1 MVKKKILKMKNK
13 KTKNKKSIKKS
24 KKNKK
29 EDEELLTSSNIDDNK
44 MDIEENKPEKIS
56 IRKEVLTA
64 YISEARKINP
74 KISDNVV
81 NELINYYLKMRENGG
96 KNTISATPHQLE

>member
-29 EDEELLTSSNIDDNK
+29 EDEELLTTSEIDDNK
-44 MDIEENKPEKIS
+44 MDIEENKPEK
-56 IRKEVLTA
+56 
-64 YISEARKINP
+64 
-74 KISDNVV
+74 
-81 NELINYYLKMRENGG
+81 
-96 KNTISATPHQLE
+96 